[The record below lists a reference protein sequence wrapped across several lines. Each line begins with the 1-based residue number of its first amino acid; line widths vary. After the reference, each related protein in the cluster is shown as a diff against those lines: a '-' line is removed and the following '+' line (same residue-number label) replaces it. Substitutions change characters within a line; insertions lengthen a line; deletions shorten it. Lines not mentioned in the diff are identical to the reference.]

1 MSTKRSQDQMVGEIV
16 RRNLHT
22 QPLPIV
28 DQQCKLIPTTFQSKP
43 YCYSIVGTSRKQ
55 KKNRLPLVMDWGNG
69 FIVLHCFEAVVN
81 NHFTRRPVLC
91 VRCVNYAT

>member
-22 QPLPIV
+22 QSPPIV

-43 YCYSIVGTSRKQ
+43 YYDSVIGTSRK
-55 KKNRLPLVMDWGNG
+55 KTK
-69 FIVLHCFEAVVN
+69 
-81 NHFTRRPVLC
+81 
-91 VRCVNYAT
+91 